1 MYKHT
6 YTSTSERYLLDER
19 IQNKINNDVD
29 KLMKKLEYSLLH
41 NAYPN
46 VNKEKSINEECNSF
60 EELSDLFQEI
70 LIKERILEIDTDSK
84 MENIFDLD
92 MIESK
97 KLLISLYEYYLR
109 EEMVEYTDFGEIDEV
124 KKKKGE
130 KIEENFKTFLS
141 NKNDKDYIEDFDKE
155 INKVFKNQQL
165 MRKIY
170 VNRPKYFLLYRI
182 RNNILKE
189 VRIKTCSEKHFRN
202 MIKDIKNQYRKLYLN
217 QYNKDF
223 FYKINEF
230 ENFKKDILNHV
241 EKELL
246 DNIRSGKVINV
257 GNELANN
264 FKQDIKKD
272 EEKNNLIDEYTHIIN
287 KDDGFETLQKK
298 VLDFQQKYIDI
309 SKKYIDDN
317 TKINERWLKEDIK
330 TFLLYCTVHYIIGDN
345 GEKEL
350 EDITQQ
356 EMNDIDI
363 SIISYLQ
370 KEYLQ
375 KEKYDVFIKINNI
388 EIEQKEKIQISNVTF
403 IKSRELKNDINKY
416 LNHECKEFEK
426 KYFESQIQSEEEV
439 FVKIENIETYK
450 RDSKFVEELALKK
463 IEDIINVIYFF
474 NARNE
479 SKLYQLSDKMLI
491 IETNT
496 EYRLV
501 TRSYREGIFNIQLVS
516 NEWINKIFNEN
527 YDNKISKILEALKEY
542 NKLNKSNSGFQE
554 WLICSNKKLLN
565 EKNLYNLARE
575 MSILIA
581 GTNIFKY
588 TVKYFDLRFWLIE
601 DYMEFLDGKLPYDD
615 FIIERFLNFY
625 KRVINIIFSYSDIKD
640 INLIE
645 ELQMWILKI
654 FPNNYLYKED
664 KEDE

>member
-19 IQNKINNDVD
+19 MQDKINNDVD
-29 KLMKKLEYSLLH
+29 KIMKKLEYSLLY

-46 VNKEKSINEECNSF
+46 LNKEKCINEKCNSF
-60 EELSDLFQEI
+60 KELSDFFQEI
-70 LIKERILEIDTDSK
+70 LIKERVLEIDRDSK
-84 MENIFDLD
+84 IEKILDLD

-109 EEMVEYTDFGEIDEV
+109 EEMVEYTDFWEIDKV
-124 KKKKGE
+124 KEKKRE
-130 KIEENFKTFLS
+130 RIEENFKTFLS
-141 NKNDKDYIEDFDKE
+141 NKNDIDYIEDFDKE

-165 MRKIY
+165 MRKIC

-189 VRIKTCSEKHFRN
+189 VRVKTCSEKHFRN
-202 MIKDIKNQYRKLYLN
+202 MIKDIKNQYRELYLN

-230 ENFKKDILNHV
+230 ENLKKDILNHV

-257 GNELANN
+257 GNEVVNN

-272 EEKNNLIDEYTHIIN
+272 DEENNLIDEYMHIIN
-287 KDDGFETLQKK
+287 KEEGFETLQKK

-330 TFLLYCTVHYIIGDN
+330 TFLLYCTVQYIIGDN
-345 GEKEL
+345 EEKEI

-363 SIISYLQ
+363 SIIGYLK
-370 KEYLQ
+370 KEYLK

-403 IKSRELKNDINKY
+403 IKSIELKNDINKY

-426 KYFESQIQSEEEV
+426 KYFESEMQNEEEV

-463 IEDIINVIYFF
+463 IEDIINVIYFY

-496 EYRLV
+496 NTKYRLV
-501 TRSYREGIFNIQLVS
+501 TRSYREGIFNVQLVS

-542 NKLNKSNSGFQE
+542 NKLNKSNSRFPE
-554 WLICSNKKLLN
+554 WLISSNKKLLN
-565 EKNLYNLARE
+565 ETNLYKLARE

-588 TVKYFDLRFWLIE
+588 TVKYFD
-601 DYMEFLDGKLPYDD
+601 
-615 FIIERFLNFY
+615 
-625 KRVINIIFSYSDIKD
+625 
-640 INLIE
+640 
-645 ELQMWILKI
+645 
-654 FPNNYLYKED
+654 
-664 KEDE
+664 

>member
-19 IQNKINNDVD
+19 MQDKINNDVD
-29 KLMKKLEYSLLH
+29 KIMKKLEYSLLY

-46 VNKEKSINEECNSF
+46 LNKEKCINEKCNSF
-60 EELSDLFQEI
+60 KELSDFFQEI
-70 LIKERILEIDTDSK
+70 LIKERVLEIDRDSK
-84 MENIFDLD
+84 IEKILDLD

-109 EEMVEYTDFGEIDEV
+109 EEMVEYTDFWEIDKV
-124 KKKKGE
+124 KEKKRE
-130 KIEENFKTFLS
+130 RIEENFKTFLS
-141 NKNDKDYIEDFDKE
+141 NKNDIDYIEDFDKE

-189 VRIKTCSEKHFRN
+189 VRVKTCSEKHFRN
-202 MIKDIKNQYRKLYLN
+202 MIKDIKNQYRELYLN

-230 ENFKKDILNHV
+230 ENLKKDILNHV

-257 GNELANN
+257 GNEVVNN

-272 EEKNNLIDEYTHIIN
+272 DEENNLIDEYMHIIN
-287 KDDGFETLQKK
+287 KEEGFETLQKK

-330 TFLLYCTVHYIIGDN
+330 TFLLYCTVQYIIGDN
-345 GEKEL
+345 EEKEI

-363 SIISYLQ
+363 SIIGYLK
-370 KEYLQ
+370 KEYLK

-403 IKSRELKNDINKY
+403 IKSIELKNDINKY

-426 KYFESQIQSEEEV
+426 KYFESEMQNEEEV

-463 IEDIINVIYFF
+463 IEDIINVIYFY

-496 EYRLV
+496 NTKYRLV
-501 TRSYREGIFNIQLVS
+501 TRSYREGIFNVQLVS

-542 NKLNKSNSGFQE
+542 NKLNKSNSRFPE
-554 WLICSNKKLLN
+554 WLISSNKKLLN
-565 EKNLYNLARE
+565 ETNLYKLARE

-588 TVKYFDLRFWLIE
+588 TVKYFGL
-601 DYMEFLDGKLPYDD
+601 
-615 FIIERFLNFY
+615 
-625 KRVINIIFSYSDIKD
+625 
-640 INLIE
+640 
-645 ELQMWILKI
+645 
-654 FPNNYLYKED
+654 
-664 KEDE
+664 

>member
-19 IQNKINNDVD
+19 IQDKINNGVD

-46 VNKEKSINEECNSF
+46 VNKEKNINEECNSF

-70 LIKERILEIDTDSK
+70 LIKERVLEIDTASK
-84 MENIFDLD
+84 IENIFDLD

-109 EEMVEYTDFGEIDEV
+109 EEMVEYTDFLEIDKV
-124 KKKKGE
+124 KEKKGE
-130 KIEENFKTFLS
+130 KIEENFRTFLS

-202 MIKDIKNQYRKLYLN
+202 MIKDIKNQYCELYLN

-246 DNIRSGKVINV
+246 DNIRNGKVINI
-257 GNELANN
+257 GNELANK

-272 EEKNNLIDEYTHIIN
+272 EEENNLIDEYMHIIN
-287 KDDGFETLQKK
+287 KEEGFEILQKK
-298 VLDFQQKYIDI
+298 VLNFQQKYINI

-330 TFLLYCTVHYIIGDN
+330 TFLLYCTIQYIIGNN
-345 GEKEL
+345 GEKEI
-350 EDITQQ
+350 EDVTQQ

-363 SIISYLQ
+363 SIISYLKKQ
-370 KEYLQ
+370 YLK

-388 EIEQKEKIQISNVTF
+388 EIEQKEKIQISNVIF

-426 KYFESQIQSEEEV
+426 
-439 FVKIENIETYK
+439 N
-450 RDSKFVEELALKK
+450 
-463 IEDIINVIYFF
+463 
-474 NARNE
+474 
-479 SKLYQLSDKMLI
+479 
-491 IETNT
+491 
-496 EYRLV
+496 
-501 TRSYREGIFNIQLVS
+501 
-516 NEWINKIFNEN
+516 
-527 YDNKISKILEALKEY
+527 
-542 NKLNKSNSGFQE
+542 
-554 WLICSNKKLLN
+554 
-565 EKNLYNLARE
+565 
-575 MSILIA
+575 
-581 GTNIFKY
+581 
-588 TVKYFDLRFWLIE
+588 
-601 DYMEFLDGKLPYDD
+601 
-615 FIIERFLNFY
+615 
-625 KRVINIIFSYSDIKD
+625 
-640 INLIE
+640 
-645 ELQMWILKI
+645 ILKVKCKMKKS
-654 FPNNYLYKED
+654 YLLKLI
-664 KEDE
+664 K